1 MSNVYSLEPPTSG
14 KVILKTNFGN
24 IDIELFT
31 KEAPRACQ
39 NFLQHCVN
47 SYYNKNV
54 FFRIIKNFM
63 IQTGDPT
70 NTGKGG
76 TSIWDKDFND
86 EFHSRLRF
94 NHRGIVAMANKNTPN
109 SNGSQFFITM
119 DKCSW
124 LDKKHTIFGKVV
136 GDTFFNALNIS
147 ELPTD
152 KNDFPNTDTLPM
164 IISVDIILNPLEDL
178 MIKPKIIDKNH
189 EITENSDK
197 IQKTLEEFHKKKVI
211 NNRRLISFADEDDSD
226 EEDNDKNNEGD
237 NNTVEKSQETKEKL
251 KLNKKEDEKK
261 EEEEE
266 SVSLSESDEEVIK
279 AKQKCNISLDNT
291 KLSLDSER
299 KEEIK
304 RLKNDIQNMKKNITQ
319 KEIEQNEIKLTPL
332 EKYNERFLQYKSK
345 RPSKEEQIEKLKQ
358 FKTKLEN
365 IKKTNPNSW
374 LNNKLKF
381 QIDSQK
387 SYALD
392 FMREQ
397 QKKI

>member
-63 IQTGDPT
+63 IQTGDHT

-76 TSIWDKDFND
+76 ASIWDKDFND

-94 NHRGIVAMANKNTPN
+94 NHRGIVAMANKNAPN
-109 SNGSQFFITM
+109 TNGSQFFITM
-119 DKCSW
+119 DKCPW

-152 KNDFPNTDTLPM
+152 KNDYPSTDTLPM
-164 IISVDIILNPLEDL
+164 IISVDIILNPLEEL
-178 MIKPKIIDKNH
+178 MIKPKISAKNP
-189 EITENSDK
+189 EISENRDK
-197 IQKTLEEFHKKKVI
+197 IEKTIKDFKKKKI
-211 NNRRLISFADEDDSD
+211 IKDRRLISFADEDDND
-226 EEDNDKNNEGD
+226 DDNLNYD
-237 NNTVEKSQETKEKL
+237 NNYNE
-251 KLNKKEDEKK
+251 KEDKIIGKGQESKEQMDKIK
-261 EEEEE
+261 EEEE
-266 SVSLSESDEEVIK
+266 SISLSESDEEVIK
-279 AKQKCNISLDNT
+279 AKQKCNISIDNS
-291 KLSLDSER
+291 KISLNSER
-299 KEEIK
+299 KKEIK
-304 RLKNDIQNMKKNITQ
+304 RLKNDIQIMKKNKTQ
-319 KEIEQNEIKLTPL
+319 KELEQNEIKLTPL

-358 FKTKLEN
+358 FNTKLEN

-387 SYALD
+387 AYSLD
-392 FMREQ
+392 FMREH
-397 QKKI
+397 QKNYKDSI